1 MENVEKNVPSAA
13 GIPVEKENLLAV
25 LRSRRVQNFK
35 SQFKSVI
42 LEGYEIFGSDV
53 VESVISECREIF
65 EDYKNIANE

>member
-1 MENVEKNVPSAA
+1 MENINQNVP
-13 GIPVEKENLLAV
+13 GTGTPVEKENLMAV

-42 LEGYEIFGSDV
+42 LEGYEIFGSEV

-65 EDYKNIANE
+65 EDYKKITFDE

>member
-1 MENVEKNVPSAA
+1 MENLRRPNDLVP
-13 GIPVEKENLLAV
+13 PKEEENLMVV

-53 VESVISECREIF
+53 VESIISECREIF
-65 EDYKNIANE
+65 EDYKKVTVDE

>member
-1 MENVEKNVPSAA
+1 MEKLNLTVP
-13 GIPVEKENLLAV
+13 GTGTPVEKENLLAV

-42 LEGYEIFGSDV
+42 LEGYEIFGSEV

-65 EDYKNIANE
+65 EDYKKITVDE